1 MTEKPLVSVII
12 NCYNGEKYLRETID
26 SVLAQTY
33 ENWELVFWD
42 NQSTDSTRN
51 IVESYKNPKILY
63 FYAPKH
69 TSLGEAR
76 NQAIEIINGE
86 YVSFL
91 DSDDL
96 LEPKFLEECISAM
109 IESYAGFVYTRFI
122 YFDDKNSWPAISYQ
136 KDGIVPTKRLIESY
150 NIGMSAALFRSG
162 FIKDLNFRFDNRF
175 SLIEDFDFFIRI
187 AAISPVYYIQ
197 EPLMR
202 YRCHSNNLSHSDRWV
217 DEMDILYNSVNK
229 GSDLY
234 EYKPCIK
241 RRREIY
247 EYQSILRNEGKS
259 AALRH
264 LVRNVW
270 HNYKLI
276 KYIIIQVFG
285 ESLYKKLNNKAK

>member
-1 MTEKPLVSVII
+1 MTEQPLVSVII

-42 NQSTDSTRN
+42 NQSTDSTRI

-63 FYAPKH
+63 FCAPKH

-76 NQAIEIINGE
+76 NQAVEKINGE

-96 LEPKFLEECISAM
+96 FEPNFLEECITA
-109 IESYAGFVYTRFI
+109 ILESHAGLVYTRFF
-122 YFDDKNSWPAISYQ
+122 YFDGENSWPAISYQ
-136 KDGIVPTKRLIESY
+136 KDGIVPTKRLVESY
-150 NIGMSAALFRSG
+150 NIGMSAALFKSG
-162 FIKDLNFRFDNRF
+162 FIKELNFRFDNRF

-187 AAISPVYYIQ
+187 AANSSVYYIQ

-202 YRCHSNNLSHSDRWV
+202 YRCHSNNLSHSDKWV
-217 DEMDILYNSVNK
+217 DEMDLLYDSVNK

-234 EYKPCIK
+234 EYKSCIK
-241 RRREIY
+241 RRTEIY

-264 LVRNVW
+264 IIRNVW

-276 KYIIIQVFG
+276 KYLLIQFLG
-285 ESLYKKLNNKAK
+285 EGFYNKLNKKV